1 MGVTPV
7 SVPWPPLPG
16 PRSHSVHLWSRL
28 PAWRVRAWAFL
39 RMWGC
44 CLCLSSDRGVAV
56 PGSAGAQGRRP
67 VFSAEA
73 GRSFRPPGPA
83 PRRCFSAGSRG
94 AQRGRH
100 RTCAPPRAADRP
112 PPVLQAASACVLGAW
127 AGGRGLSARLRP
139 FTDRPLCVISALTGR
154 RRVGGFSQRPGR
166 AAPSSPSD
174 RTELRAARASPV
186 STQQPVRPRR
196 ALRPSL
202 RPSSPQPSI
211 SVVISHVHEGN

>member
-16 PRSHSVHLWSRL
+16 PRSHSAHLWSRL
-28 PAWRVRAWAFL
+28 PARRVRAWAFL
-39 RMWGC
+39 RTWGC

-83 PRRCFSAGSRG
+83 PRRCFPAGSRG

-100 RTCAPPRAADRP
+100 RTCAPPRAADRAP
-112 PPVLQAASACVLGAW
+112 PSPPGGLGRGWASACVLGAW

-139 FTDRPLCVISALTGR
+139 FTDGPLCVISVLPGLTGR
-154 RRVGGFSQRPGR
+154 RG
-166 AAPSSPSD
+166 
-174 RTELRAARASPV
+174 LRAAWPGS
-186 STQQPVRPRR
+186 
-196 ALRPSL
+196 ALL
-202 RPSSPQPSI
+202 SI
-211 SVVISHVHEGN
+211 